1 MSLIRT
7 LLGVAIGIF
16 VIHVAQF
23 AAIQVMAPAVP
34 VFLEQTQA
42 NGPFS
47 AHQRI
52 KSIRDIVV
60 LWVPLLAD
68 VGLLTIAAVS
78 IYRRQRVTA
87 QQQVGPLR

>member
-16 VIHVAQF
+16 VVHILQF
-23 AAIQVMAPAVP
+23 AAIETMASSVP
-34 VFLEQTQA
+34 IFLEQTTA

-47 AHQRI
+47 VHQRI
-52 KSIRDIVV
+52 KSIRNIVV
-60 LWVPLLAD
+60 LWVPLVAD

-78 IYRRQRVTA
+78 IYRKQRITA